1 MKGESIM
8 YDEETIWFNQRLFSF
23 KDLEFNTNSTIE
35 LSLSSNTKN
44 YKDFSQLSLNLSII
58 PAETKERKTCN
69 LSYQDVYDLITTF
82 SQIGLNGGNDFFTQG
97 IEIAKKYK
105 GKILKINFK
114 QETFRV
120 IQIGIF
126 TSNTDYLYILINLL
140 IFKSILNLV
149 KNFLDNYIQLSCN
162 FINRDLISLCLDEL
176 KGVKGSINT
185 LPSSLVINPSNYTSD
200 LPIKSLYEYE
210 KESFQSSEVD
220 STLETEFNQFLGGN
234 EMNNIKIEDVKSE
247 VGQLL
252 EEKKNIDEIKSEL
265 ISNLLGNKIEN
276 MEELINSFSVKEN
289 PFSCFI
295 DFINNGTSTY
305 GPALKNIIPNDFKAL
320 SYVSKLLYTSLLK
333 SYLVNGQRIPSGFPI
348 LYYKETEDND
358 IAYDLLLIISYIKN
372 LRERL
377 TMTTQDDHKNKSCFY
392 MGLRCFTDPLI
403 FSYLYNKDPQI
414 ISNNISIRYNYFVK
428 QGFFDSFNKLIVD
441 CNVKSID
448 LNNIIETCLNMCSAA
463 KDSSTIEKLVKT
475 YNEQKKIILPYENDF
490 SLEQILNE
498 IVFLETSQKLGENM
512 SDVNNMK
519 KYISN
524 PSVELEALF
533 SNKGT
538 VVVKK
543 DKEEKKE
550 QTNLLRYLI
559 TYRDQIPENIR
570 EKFLKLIEI
579 EYETEPFSFKK
590 HLGEFTFEKFGQNVI
605 KSLYVWD
612 PKNNTKTTK
621 SYKEFFTRA
630 ESSIIDIDSFL
641 SGLTTQ
647 DDEKEVDYSKWVE
660 NIF

>member
-69 LSYQDVYDLITTF
+69 LSYQDAYDLITTF
-82 SQIGLNGGNDFFTQG
+82 AQIGSNGANDFFTQG

-105 GKILKINFK
+105 NKILKINFK
-114 QETFRV
+114 QENFRV
-120 IQIGIF
+120 IQVGLF
-126 TSNTDYLYILINLL
+126 SSNTDYLYILVNLL
-140 IFKSILNLV
+140 VFKSILNLI

-185 LPSSLVINPSNYTSD
+185 LPSSLVINPPYSTP
-200 LPIKSLYEYE
+200 LPIKSYEQE
-210 KESFQSSEVD
+210 TSESQVVD

-234 EMNNIKIEDVKSE
+234 EMSNIKIEDVKSE

-252 EEKKNIDEIKSEL
+252 EEKESVDEIKSEL
-265 ISNLLGNKIEN
+265 ISKLLGNKIEN

-295 DFINNGTSTY
+295 DFINSGTSTY
-305 GPALKNIIPNDFKAL
+305 GPALKNIIPNDFKSL

-348 LYYKETEDND
+348 LYYKEPDDND
-358 IAYDLLLIISYIKN
+358 IAYDLLLIMSYVKN

-377 TMTTQDDHKNKSCFY
+377 AMVTQDDHKNKSCFY

-403 FSYLYNKDPQI
+403 FSYLYNKDPQT
-414 ISNNISIRYNYFVK
+414 ISNNITIRYNYFIK

-441 CNVKSID
+441 SNVKSID

-463 KDSSTIEKLVKT
+463 KDSSVIEKLVKT
-475 YNEQKKIILPYENDF
+475 YNEQRKFILPYENDF

-512 SDVNNMK
+512 SDVNNIK

-524 PSVELEALF
+524 PSVELETLF
-533 SNKGT
+533 SNKGS

-559 TYRDQIPENIR
+559 TYRDQIPENMR
-570 EKFLKLIEI
+570 EKFLKLIET
-579 EYETEPFSFKK
+579 EYENEPFRFKK
-590 HLGEFTFEKFGQNVI
+590 HLEEFTFEKFGQNII
-605 KSLYVWD
+605 KALYVWD

-630 ESSIIDIDSFL
+630 ETSIIDVDSFL

-647 DDEKEVDYSKWVE
+647 VDEKEVDYSKWVE